1 MEEEKEGGKWR
12 EDFLQQEEDEGEEEE
27 EMIERCVADKGRGRQ
42 KGWHWENEEI
52 NEGKE
57 GWQKEGKVRANVR
70 EDEWGHR

>member
-42 KGWHWENEEI
+42 KGLREWRNQWR
-52 NEGKE
+52 KE
-57 GWQKEGKVRANVR
+57 GMAERREGESKCERGWVRA
-70 EDEWGHR
+70 